1 MRHFKRSVSVF
12 MTCLVIAALVFSG
25 AMTPQASAAGSK
37 TPVAANGQ
45 LSIKGA
51 QLVNQN
57 GKAVQ
62 LKGISSH
69 GLQWY
74 GDYVNKASLK
84 WLRDD
89 WGITVF
95 RAAMYTG
102 EGGYIDN
109 PSVKSKVKEAVEA
122 AKELGIYVII
132 DWHIL
137 SDGNPNQNKA
147 KAKEFFKEMSSLYG
161 NTPNVIYEIANE
173 PNGDVNW
180 NRDIKPYAEEVLS
193 VIRKNDPDNIVIVG
207 TGTWSQD
214 VNDAADNQLKDA
226 NVMYALHFYAGTH
239 GQFLRDK
246 ADYALSKGAPIF
258 VTEWGTSDASGN
270 GGVFLDQSREW
281 LNYLDSKKISWVNW
295 NLSDKQESSA
305 ALNSGASKTGGWSLS
320 DLSASGKFVRENIR
334 GSKDSSKGS
343 DANKGSDSKDSGQKK
358 PDKGKS
364 DQDSGVKS
372 NSIAVQ
378 HRAGDGNVN
387 GNQIRPQLNIKNNSK
402 KTVSLKN
409 LTVRYWY
416 KANNKG
422 QNFDCDYAQI
432 GCNNI
437 THKFVKLNKSVKG
450 ADTYLELGFKNGI
463 LSSGASTG
471 EIQIRLH
478 NDDWSNYAQSD
489 NYSFVNSST
498 FKNTKRITLY
508 QNGKLIWG
516 TEPK

>member
-1 MRHFKRSVSVF
+1 MKRSVSILIVYLF
-12 MTCLVIAALVFSG
+12 IVLLANSG
-25 AMTPQASAAGSK
+25 LTAPEASAAVTK
-37 TPVAANGQ
+37 TPVSINGQ
-45 LSIKGA
+45 LSIKGT

-74 GDYVNKASLK
+74 GDFVNKDSLK

-95 RAAMYTG
+95 RAAMYTAD
-102 EGGYIDN
+102 GGYIDN
-109 PSVKSKVKEAVEA
+109 PSVKNKVKEAVEA

-137 SDGNPNQNKA
+137 NDGNPNQNKE

-161 NTPNVIYEIANE
+161 STPNVIYEIANE

-180 NRDIKPYAEEVLS
+180 KRDIKPYAEEVIS
-193 VIRKNDPDNIVIVG
+193 VIRKNDPDNIIIVG

-214 VNDAADNQLKDA
+214 VNDAADDQLKDA

-246 ADYALSKGAPIF
+246 ANYALSKGAPIF

-281 LNYLDSKKISWVNW
+281 LNYLNSKNISWVNW
-295 NLSDKQESSA
+295 NLSDKQESSS
-305 ALNSGASKTGGWSLS
+305 ALKPGASKTGGWPVSG
-320 DLSASGKFVRENIR
+320 LSASGAFVRENIL
-334 GSKDSSKGS
+334 GTKDST
-343 DANKGSDSKDSGQKK
+343 KDIPETPTQDQPTQK
-358 PDKGKS
+358 
-364 DQDSGVKS
+364 
-372 NSIAVQ
+372 NSISVQ
-378 HRAGDGNVN
+378 YRAGDGSVN
-387 GNQIRPQLNIKNNSK
+387 GNQIRPRLHIKNNGN
-402 KTVSLKN
+402 TRVDLKDI
-409 LTVRYWY
+409 TVRYWY
-416 KANNKG
+416 NAKNKS

-432 GCNNI
+432 GCGNV
-437 THKFVKLNKSVKG
+437 THKFVALHKPKQG
-450 ADTYLELGFKNGI
+450 ADTYLELGFKNGT
-463 LSSGASTG
+463 LSPGANTG
-471 EIQIRLH
+471 DIQLRLH
-478 NDDWSNYAQSD
+478 NDDWSNYAQGED
-489 NYSFVNSST
+489 YSFFQSNM
-498 FKNTKRITLY
+498 FKTTKKITLY
-508 QNGKLIWG
+508 NHGKLIWG

>member
-1 MRHFKRSVSVF
+1 MKRSVSILIVYLF
-12 MTCLVIAALVFSG
+12 IALLANSG
-25 AMTPQASAAGSK
+25 LTAPEASAAVTK
-37 TPVAANGQ
+37 TPVSINGQ
-45 LSIKGA
+45 LSIKGT

-74 GDYVNKASLK
+74 GDFVNKDSLK

-95 RAAMYTG
+95 RAAMYTAD
-102 EGGYIDN
+102 GGYIDN
-109 PSVKSKVKEAVEA
+109 PSVKNKVKEAVEA

-137 SDGNPNQNKA
+137 NDGNPNQNKE

-161 NTPNVIYEIANE
+161 STPNVIYEIANE

-180 NRDIKPYAEEVLS
+180 KRDIKPYAEEVIS
-193 VIRKNDPDNIVIVG
+193 VIRKNDPDNIIIVG

-214 VNDAADNQLKDA
+214 VNDAADDQLKDA

-246 ADYALSKGAPIF
+246 ANYALSKGAPIF

-281 LNYLDSKKISWVNW
+281 LNYLNSKNISWVNW
-295 NLSDKQESSA
+295 NLSDKQESSS
-305 ALNSGASKTGGWSLS
+305 ALKPGASKTGGWPLS
-320 DLSASGKFVRENIR
+320 GLSASGAFVRENIL
-334 GSKDSSKGS
+334 GTKDST
-343 DANKGSDSKDSGQKK
+343 KDIPETPTQDQPTQK
-358 PDKGKS
+358 
-364 DQDSGVKS
+364 
-372 NSIAVQ
+372 NSISVQ
-378 HRAGDGNVN
+378 YRAGDGSVN
-387 GNQIRPQLNIKNNSK
+387 GNQIRPQLHIKNNGN
-402 KTVSLKN
+402 TRVDLKDI
-409 LTVRYWY
+409 TVRYWY
-416 KANNKG
+416 NAKNKP

-432 GCNNI
+432 GCGNV
-437 THKFVKLNKSVKG
+437 THKFVALHKPKQG
-450 ADTYLELGFKNGI
+450 ADTYLEIGFKNGT
-463 LSSGASTG
+463 LSPGANTG
-471 EIQIRLH
+471 DIQLRLH
-478 NDDWSNYAQSD
+478 NDDWSNYAQGED
-489 NYSFVNSST
+489 YSFFQSNM
-498 FKNTKRITLY
+498 FKTTKKITLY
-508 QNGKLIWG
+508 NHGKLIWG

>member
-1 MRHFKRSVSVF
+1 MKRSVSILIV
-12 MTCLVIAALVFSG
+12 CLFIALLANSG
-25 AMTPQASAAGSK
+25 LTAPEASAAVTK
-37 TPVAANGQ
+37 TPVSINGQ
-45 LSIKGA
+45 LSIKGT

-74 GDYVNKASLK
+74 GDFVNKDSLK

-95 RAAMYTG
+95 RAAMYTAD
-102 EGGYIDN
+102 GGYIDN
-109 PSVKSKVKEAVEA
+109 PSVKNKVKEAVEA

-137 SDGNPNQNKA
+137 NDGNPNQNKE

-161 NTPNVIYEIANE
+161 STPNVIYEIANE

-180 NRDIKPYAEEVLS
+180 KRDIKPYAEEVIS
-193 VIRKNDPDNIVIVG
+193 VIRKNDPDNIIIAG

-214 VNDAADNQLKDA
+214 VNDAADDQLKDA

-246 ADYALSKGAPIF
+246 ANYALSKGAPIF

-281 LNYLDSKKISWVNW
+281 LNYLNSKNISWVNW
-295 NLSDKQESSA
+295 NLSDKQESSS
-305 ALNSGASKTGGWSLS
+305 ALKPGASKTGGWPLS
-320 DLSASGKFVRENIR
+320 GLSASGAFVRENIL
-334 GSKDSSKGS
+334 GTKDST
-343 DANKGSDSKDSGQKK
+343 KDIPETPTQDQPTQK
-358 PDKGKS
+358 
-364 DQDSGVKS
+364 
-372 NSIAVQ
+372 NSISVQ
-378 HRAGDGNVN
+378 YRAGDGSVN
-387 GNQIRPQLNIKNNSK
+387 GNQIRPQLHIKNNGN
-402 KTVSLKN
+402 TRVDLKDI
-409 LTVRYWY
+409 TIRYWY
-416 KANNKG
+416 NAKNKP

-432 GCNNI
+432 GCINV
-437 THKFVKLNKSVKG
+437 THKFVALHKPKQG
-450 ADTYLELGFKNGI
+450 ADTYLELGFKNGT
-463 LSSGASTG
+463 LSPGANTG
-471 EIQIRLH
+471 DIQLRLH
-478 NDDWSNYAQSD
+478 NDDWSNYAQGED
-489 NYSFVNSST
+489 YSFFQSNM
-498 FKNTKRITLY
+498 FKTTKKITLY
-508 QNGKLIWG
+508 NHGKLIWG

>member
-180 NRDIKPYAEEVLS
+180 NRDIKLKVAERIGMTLE
-193 VIRKNDPDNIVIVG
+193 K
-207 TGTWSQD
+207 
-214 VNDAADNQLKDA
+214 
-226 NVMYALHFYAGTH
+226 HTH
-239 GQFLRDK
+239 K
-246 ADYALSKGAPIF
+246 
-258 VTEWGTSDASGN
+258 WGKEIAVYS
-270 GGVFLDQSREW
+270 VFL
-281 LNYLDSKKISWVNW
+281 
-295 NLSDKQESSA
+295 
-305 ALNSGASKTGGWSLS
+305 
-320 DLSASGKFVRENIR
+320 
-334 GSKDSSKGS
+334 
-343 DANKGSDSKDSGQKK
+343 
-358 PDKGKS
+358 
-364 DQDSGVKS
+364 
-372 NSIAVQ
+372 
-378 HRAGDGNVN
+378 
-387 GNQIRPQLNIKNNSK
+387 
-402 KTVSLKN
+402 
-409 LTVRYWY
+409 
-416 KANNKG
+416 
-422 QNFDCDYAQI
+422 
-432 GCNNI
+432 
-437 THKFVKLNKSVKG
+437 
-450 ADTYLELGFKNGI
+450 
-463 LSSGASTG
+463 
-471 EIQIRLH
+471 
-478 NDDWSNYAQSD
+478 
-489 NYSFVNSST
+489 
-498 FKNTKRITLY
+498 
-508 QNGKLIWG
+508 
-516 TEPK
+516 TE

>member
-1 MRHFKRSVSVF
+1 MQHVKRSI
-12 MTCLVIAALVFSG
+12 IACFAIIALVFSG
-25 AMTPQASAAGSK
+25 AMAPAAAAASK

-45 LSIKGA
+45 LKIKGT
-51 QLVNQN
+51 QLVNQS

-74 GDYVNKASLK
+74 GDYVNKSSLK

-89 WGITVF
+89 WGINVF
-95 RAAMYTG
+95 RTAMYTG

-109 PSVKSKVKEAVEA
+109 PSVKNKVKEAVEA

-180 NRDIKPYAEEVLS
+180 NRDIKPYAEEVIS
-193 VIRKNDPDNIVIVG
+193 VIRKNDPDNIIIVG

-226 NVMYALHFYAGTH
+226 NVMYSLHFYAGTH
-239 GQFLRDK
+239 GQSLRDK
-246 ADYALSKGAPIF
+246 ANYALSKGAPIF

-270 GGVFLDQSREW
+270 GGVYLDQSREW
-281 LNYLDSKKISWVNW
+281 LTYLNSKKISWVNW
-295 NLSDKQESSA
+295 SLSDKQESSA
-305 ALNSGASKTGGWSLS
+305 ALNPGASKTGGWKLS

-334 GSKDSSKGS
+334 SSQDNSGSQDSPDSGSKDK
-343 DANKGSDSKDSGQKK
+343 DNSDSKD
-358 PDKGKS
+358 KGNS
-364 DQDSGVKS
+364 DQNSGKQG
-372 NSIAVQ
+372 NSVAVQ
-378 HRAGDGNVN
+378 YRAGDGNVN

-402 KTVSLKN
+402 KTVDLKKV
-409 LTVRYWY
+409 TVRYWY
-416 KANNKG
+416 KANGKG

-432 GCNNI
+432 GCSNI
-437 THKFVKLNKSVKG
+437 SHKFVKLTKSVKG
-450 ADTYLELGFKNGI
+450 ADTYLELGFKNGT
-463 LSSGASTG
+463 LSPGASTG

-478 NDDWSNYAQSD
+478 NDGWSNYAQNGD
-489 NYSFVNSST
+489 YSFTNSTTT
-498 FKNTKRITLY
+498 FKNTKKITLY
-508 QNGKLIWG
+508 ENGKLIWG

>member
-1 MRHFKRSVSVF
+1 MIRSVSILIVCF
-12 MTCLVIAALVFSG
+12 FIALLANSG
-25 AMTPQASAAGSK
+25 LTAPEASAAVTK
-37 TPVAANGQ
+37 TPVSINGQ
-45 LSIKGA
+45 LSIKGT

-74 GDYVNKASLK
+74 GDFVNKDSLK

-95 RAAMYTG
+95 RAAMYTAD
-102 EGGYIDN
+102 GGYIDN
-109 PSVKSKVKEAVEA
+109 PSVKNKVKEAVEA

-137 SDGNPNQNKA
+137 NDGNPNQNKE

-161 NTPNVIYEIANE
+161 STPNVIYEIANE

-180 NRDIKPYAEEVLS
+180 KRDIKPYAEEVIS
-193 VIRKNDPDNIVIVG
+193 VIRKNDPDNIIIVG

-214 VNDAADNQLKDA
+214 VNDAADDQLKDA

-246 ADYALSKGAPIF
+246 ANYALSKGAPIF

-281 LNYLDSKKISWVNW
+281 LNYLNSKNISWVNW
-295 NLSDKQESSA
+295 NLSDKQESSS
-305 ALNSGASKTGGWSLS
+305 ALKPGASKTGGWPLS
-320 DLSASGKFVRENIR
+320 GLSASGAFVRENIL
-334 GSKDSSKGS
+334 GTKDST
-343 DANKGSDSKDSGQKK
+343 KDIPETPTQDQPTQK
-358 PDKGKS
+358 
-364 DQDSGVKS
+364 
-372 NSIAVQ
+372 NSISVQ
-378 HRAGDGNVN
+378 YRAGDGSVN
-387 GNQIRPQLNIKNNSK
+387 GNQIRPQLHIKNNGN
-402 KTVSLKN
+402 TRVDLKDI
-409 LTVRYWY
+409 TVRYWY
-416 KANNKG
+416 NAKNKP

-432 GCNNI
+432 GCGNV
-437 THKFVKLNKSVKG
+437 THKFVALHKPKQG
-450 ADTYLELGFKNGI
+450 ADTYLELGFKNGT
-463 LSSGASTG
+463 LSPGANTG
-471 EIQIRLH
+471 DIQLRLH
-478 NDDWSNYAQSD
+478 NDDWSNYAQGED
-489 NYSFVNSST
+489 YSFFQSNM
-498 FKNTKRITLY
+498 FKTTKKITLY
-508 QNGKLIWG
+508 NHGKLIWG

>member
-1 MRHFKRSVSVF
+1 MKRSVSILIVYLF
-12 MTCLVIAALVFSG
+12 IALLANSCLTA
-25 AMTPQASAAGSK
+25 PEASAAVTK
-37 TPVAANGQ
+37 TPVSINGQ
-45 LSIKGA
+45 LSIKGT

-74 GDYVNKASLK
+74 GDFVNKDSLK

-95 RAAMYTG
+95 RAAMYTAD
-102 EGGYIDN
+102 GGYIDN
-109 PSVKSKVKEAVEA
+109 PSVKNKVKEAVEA

-137 SDGNPNQNKA
+137 NDGNPNQNKE

-161 NTPNVIYEIANE
+161 STPNVIYEIANE

-180 NRDIKPYAEEVLS
+180 KRDIKPYAEEVIS
-193 VIRKNDPDNIVIVG
+193 VIRKNDPDNIIIVG

-214 VNDAADNQLKDA
+214 VNDAADDQLKDA

-246 ADYALSKGAPIF
+246 ANYALSKGAPIF

-281 LNYLDSKKISWVNW
+281 LNYLNSKNISWVNW
-295 NLSDKQESSA
+295 NLSDKQESSS
-305 ALNSGASKTGGWSLS
+305 ALKPGASKTGGWPVSG
-320 DLSASGKFVRENIR
+320 LSASGAFVRENIL
-334 GSKDSSKGS
+334 GTKDST
-343 DANKGSDSKDSGQKK
+343 KDIPETPTQDQPTQK
-358 PDKGKS
+358 
-364 DQDSGVKS
+364 
-372 NSIAVQ
+372 NSISVQ
-378 HRAGDGNVN
+378 YRAGDGSVN
-387 GNQIRPQLNIKNNSK
+387 GNQIRPQLHIKNNGN
-402 KTVSLKN
+402 TRVDLKDI
-409 LTVRYWY
+409 TVRYWY
-416 KANNKG
+416 NAKNKP

-432 GCNNI
+432 GCGNV
-437 THKFVKLNKSVKG
+437 THKFVALHKPKQG
-450 ADTYLELGFKNGI
+450 ADTYLELGFKNGT
-463 LSSGASTG
+463 LSPGANTG
-471 EIQIRLH
+471 DIQLRLH
-478 NDDWSNYAQSD
+478 NDDWSNYAQGED
-489 NYSFVNSST
+489 YSFFQSNM
-498 FKNTKRITLY
+498 FKTTKKITLY
-508 QNGKLIWG
+508 NHGKLIWG

>member
-1 MRHFKRSVSVF
+1 MKRSVSILIV
-12 MTCLVIAALVFSG
+12 CLFIALLANSG
-25 AMTPQASAAGSK
+25 LTAPEAYAAVTK
-37 TPVAANGQ
+37 TPVSINGQ
-45 LSIKGA
+45 LSIKGT

-74 GDYVNKASLK
+74 GDFVNKDSLK

-95 RAAMYTG
+95 RAAMYTAD
-102 EGGYIDN
+102 GGYIDN
-109 PSVKSKVKEAVEA
+109 PSVKNKVKEAVEA

-137 SDGNPNQNKA
+137 NDGNPNQNKE

-161 NTPNVIYEIANE
+161 STPNVIYEIANE

-180 NRDIKPYAEEVLS
+180 KRDIKPYAEEVIS
-193 VIRKNDPDNIVIVG
+193 VIRKNDPDNIIIVG

-214 VNDAADNQLKDA
+214 VNDAADDQLKDA

-246 ADYALSKGAPIF
+246 ANYALSKGAPIF

-281 LNYLDSKKISWVNW
+281 LNYLNSKNISWVNW
-295 NLSDKQESSA
+295 NLSDKQESSS
-305 ALNSGASKTGGWSLS
+305 ALKPGASKTGGWPLS
-320 DLSASGKFVRENIR
+320 GLSASGAFVRENIL
-334 GSKDSSKGS
+334 GTKDST
-343 DANKGSDSKDSGQKK
+343 KDIPETPTQDQSTQK
-358 PDKGKS
+358 
-364 DQDSGVKS
+364 
-372 NSIAVQ
+372 NSISVQ
-378 HRAGDGNVN
+378 YRAGDGSVN
-387 GNQIRPQLNIKNNSK
+387 GNQIRPQLHIKNNGN
-402 KTVSLKN
+402 TRVDLKDI
-409 LTVRYWY
+409 TVRYWY
-416 KANNKG
+416 NAKNKP

-432 GCNNI
+432 GCGNV
-437 THKFVKLNKSVKG
+437 THKFVKLHKPKQG
-450 ADTYLELGFKNGI
+450 ADTYLELGFKNGT
-463 LSSGASTG
+463 LSPGANTG
-471 EIQIRLH
+471 DIQLRLH
-478 NDDWSNYAQSD
+478 NDDWSNYAQGE
-489 NYSFVNSST
+489 NYSFFQSNM
-498 FKNTKRITLY
+498 FKTTKKITLY
-508 QNGKLIWG
+508 NHGKLIWG

>member
-1 MRHFKRSVSVF
+1 MKRSVSILIVYLF
-12 MTCLVIAALVFSG
+12 IALLANSG
-25 AMTPQASAAGSK
+25 LTAPEASAAVTK
-37 TPVAANGQ
+37 TPVSINGQ
-45 LSIKGA
+45 LSIKGT

-74 GDYVNKASLK
+74 GDFVNKDSLK

-95 RAAMYTG
+95 RAAMYTAD
-102 EGGYIDN
+102 GGYIDN
-109 PSVKSKVKEAVEA
+109 PSVKNKVKEAVEA

-137 SDGNPNQNKA
+137 NDGNPNQNKE

-161 NTPNVIYEIANE
+161 STPNVIYEIANE

-180 NRDIKPYAEEVLS
+180 KRDIKPYAEEVIS
-193 VIRKNDPDNIVIVG
+193 VIRKNDPDNIIIVG

-214 VNDAADNQLKDA
+214 VNDAADDQLKDA

-246 ADYALSKGAPIF
+246 ANYALSKGAPIF

-281 LNYLDSKKISWVNW
+281 LNYLNSKNISWVNW
-295 NLSDKQESSA
+295 NLSDKQESSS
-305 ALNSGASKTGGWSLS
+305 ALKPGASKTGGWPLS
-320 DLSASGKFVRENIR
+320 GLSASGAFVRENIL
-334 GSKDSSKGS
+334 GTKDST
-343 DANKGSDSKDSGQKK
+343 KDIPETPTQDQSTQK
-358 PDKGKS
+358 
-364 DQDSGVKS
+364 
-372 NSIAVQ
+372 NSISVQ
-378 HRAGDGNVN
+378 YRAGDGSVN
-387 GNQIRPQLNIKNNSK
+387 GNQIRPQLHIKNNGN
-402 KTVSLKN
+402 TRVDLKDI
-409 LTVRYWY
+409 TVRYWY
-416 KANNKG
+416 NAKNKP

-432 GCNNI
+432 GCGNV
-437 THKFVKLNKSVKG
+437 THKFVALHKPKQG
-450 ADTYLELGFKNGI
+450 ADTYLELGFKNGT
-463 LSSGASTG
+463 LSPGANTG
-471 EIQIRLH
+471 DIQLRLH
-478 NDDWSNYAQSD
+478 NDDWSNYAQGED
-489 NYSFVNSST
+489 YSFFQSNM
-498 FKNTKRITLY
+498 FKTTKKITLY
-508 QNGKLIWG
+508 NHGKLIWG